1 MIPQKML
8 PPALR
13 IAPVE
18 EQLSYLLQRRETIER
33 LLESLERY
41 EREREVV
48 RPAGARMPAAGRAEV
63 RVR

>member
-13 IAPVE
+13 TAPVE
-18 EQLSYLLQRRETIER
+18 EQLSYLLQRRDTIER

-41 EREREVV
+41 VREKEVA
-48 RPAGARMPAAGRAEV
+48 RPVAPPIAGRGQAELIV
-63 RVR
+63 